1 MIELKEVSVK
11 NGKEEA
17 ARKVSARLVNG
28 RVYGIVSERTGDG
41 ARLLGAMAGAIPY
54 AGQIKINGYDLRKQ
68 PKKARACLG
77 YLPEGA
83 PVYGSLTA
91 VEALETVAAA
101 KGIAYERAIRRI
113 HEILGLTGL
122 EEIKNKQASSMEEVD
137 RRLLSIA
144 QAMMGDGDVL
154 LLTDPLKGLTERE
167 AEEVADVLAELKK
180 NRTLFVCSDAME
192 GLPENI
198 DTVLL
203 LRDGELIESPD
214 AELLEP
220 LRKRRADSPSD
231 QRASR
236 KPRTDGK
243 YEVIGEDE

>member
-17 ARKVSARLVNG
+17 ARKISARLVNG
-28 RVYGIVSERTGDG
+28 RLYGIVSAQTGDG
-41 ARLLGAMAGAIPY
+41 ARLLGAMAGAVPY
-54 AGQIKINGYDLRKQ
+54 TGQIKINGYDLRKQ
-68 PKKARACLG
+68 SNKARACLG

-83 PVYGSLTA
+83 SVYGSLTA

-113 HEILGLTGL
+113 HEILELTGL

-154 LLTDPLKGLTERE
+154 FLTDPLKGLTERE
-167 AEEVADVLAELKK
+167 AEEVADVLAKLKK
-180 NRTLFVCSDAME
+180 SRTLFVCSDAVE
-192 GLPENI
+192 GLPKDV
-198 DTVLL
+198 DTLLL
-203 LRDGELIESPD
+203 LRDGELIESPE

-220 LRKRRADSPSD
+220 LRKRRADAPSD

-236 KPRTDGK
+236 KPRTDGE